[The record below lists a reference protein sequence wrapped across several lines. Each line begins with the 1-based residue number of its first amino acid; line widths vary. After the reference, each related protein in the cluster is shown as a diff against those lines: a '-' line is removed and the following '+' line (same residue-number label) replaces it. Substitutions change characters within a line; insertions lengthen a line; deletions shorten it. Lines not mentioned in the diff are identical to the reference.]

1 MSQLSLYNSLSRQK
15 EVFKPLV
22 PGHARV
28 YACGPTVYSYAHIG
42 NARMAVVFDLLA
54 RVLRGIYPKVTY
66 VSNITD
72 VDDKINKAA
81 QENGET
87 IYALTKRITED
98 FQSGMKSI
106 NCLAPTH
113 EPRVTDNMLEIID
126 TISKLIEN
134 GNAYVAEGHVLFDVK
149 SYAEYG
155 SLSNR
160 SVDEMLAGAR
170 IEVAPYKKNSGDFV
184 MWKPASANDD
194 ESAKFQSPWGV
205 GRPGWHIECTAMS
218 TKLLGET
225 YDIHGGGAD
234 LMFPHHE
241 NEIAQGVCA
250 HKGSEYAKIW
260 VHNGFLTVEGEKMSK
275 SLGNFVTLRELLDT
289 GVNGEVIRYAL
300 LSTHY
305 RKPLDWSSKLLAD
318 AKKIV
323 DGFYRLP
330 EIESAVAEPS
340 AEVLGFL
347 EDDLNISKTYAFL
360 SECLSE
366 FNKNSDA
373 EVARKL
379 RNNLKFLGFLEQ
391 TADEYFGRDDVGEEA
406 EIDALIAARKQA
418 KADKDFTKA
427 DVVRAQLD
435 ALGIIIDD
443 KRDGTT
449 EWRRK

>member
-1 MSQLSLYNSLSRQK
+1 MY
-15 EVFKPLV
+15 V
-22 PGHARV
+22 
-28 YACGPTVYSYAHIG
+28 CGPTVYASPHIG
-42 NARMAVVFDLLA
+42 NARSVAVYDL
-54 RVLRGIYPKVTY
+54 IYRLLQLHTDVIY
-66 VSNITD
+66 VRNITD

-81 QENGET
+81 QKNGET
-87 IYALTKRITED
+87 IFSLTKRITED
-98 FQSGMKSI
+98 FQTGMKAI
-106 NCLAPTH
+106 GCLSPTH
-113 EPRVTDNMLEIID
+113 EPRVTENISEIIY

-134 GNAYVAEGHVLFDVK
+134 GNAYAAEGHVLFDVK
-149 SYAEYG
+149 SYADYG

-170 IEVAPYKKNSGDFV
+170 IEVAPYKKNPGDFV
-184 MWKPASANDD
+184 MWKPASAADD
-194 ESAKFQSPWGV
+194 ESAKFDSPWGV

-275 SLGNFVTLRELLDT
+275 SLGNFVTLRELLDA

-305 RKPLDWSSKLLAD
+305 RKPLDWSVKMLTDS
-318 AKKIV
+318 KKIL

-330 EIESAVAEPS
+330 DIKSAIAEPS
-340 AEVLGFL
+340 SEVLEFL

-360 SECLSE
+360 GEALSE
-366 FNKNSDA
+366 FNKSGDL
-373 EVARKL
+373 EVAKKL
-379 RNNLKFLGFLEQ
+379 RNNLRFLGFLSQ
-391 TADEYFGRDDVGEEA
+391 SADEYFGRGDAGDAKENNL

-418 KADKDFTKA
+418 KADKDFAKA
-427 DVVRAQLD
+427 DAVRAQLD
-435 ALGIIIDD
+435 ALGIIVDD
-443 KRDGTT
+443 ARDGTT
-449 EWRRK
+449 SWRRK